1 MENLEIQFEENLA
14 KTLEV
19 LAKQKGIAVK
29 DEVDGENL
37 LYEYIAFELAAPT
50 NLFDEIKE
58 FLNSKI
64 DEMFK

>member
-37 LYEYIAFELAAPT
+37 LYEYIAFELAAPA